1 MNKKLLRTIGIAAM
15 VALAFVLFSN
25 RNSSE
30 YPYRTEMRTLPSE
43 TALVTQYFASAYR
56 VFVSDGAYV
65 LEDIEH
71 QMEIFDGLIQRYETL
86 EKIPEHA
93 RDDYEE
99 MMAAIYE
106 QQQIFSDIYEVA
118 KKGAPIPG
126 ELALGLKKVVERR
139 VMYEGR
145 MARY

>member
-1 MNKKLLRTIGIAAM
+1 MKSKLLRTVGIAAM

-43 TALVTQYFASAYR
+43 TELATQYFASAYR
-56 VFVSDGAYV
+56 VYASDGAYV

-71 QMEIFDGLIQRYETL
+71 QMEIFDGLIHRYETL
-86 EKIPEHA
+86 EKVPDHA
-93 RDDYEE
+93 REDYQG
-99 MMAAIYE
+99 MMDALHE

-118 KKGAPIPG
+118 KKGQPIPG
-126 ELALGLKKVVERR
+126 ELALGLKKSAERR
-139 VMYEGR
+139 VLYEGR
-145 MARY
+145 MSRY